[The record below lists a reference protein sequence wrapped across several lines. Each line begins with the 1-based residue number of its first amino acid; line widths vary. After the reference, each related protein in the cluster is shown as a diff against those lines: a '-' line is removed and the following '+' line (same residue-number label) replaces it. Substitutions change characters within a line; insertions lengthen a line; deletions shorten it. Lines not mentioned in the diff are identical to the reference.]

1 MSYKKVNNIEAI
13 EAINRVASTEDGQI
27 FLAVLQKECGF
38 FANSM
43 SMDDPNKT
51 QVLAAMRGVYGAIRK
66 YIRPEYLL
74 KAEYKTEIVIDKE
87 AYKKKDDSND

>member
-1 MSYKKVNNIEAI
+1 M

-38 FANSM
+38 HSNFM

-51 QVLAAMRGVYGAIRK
+51 QVFAAMRGVYAKIRK
-66 YIRPEYLL
+66 YIRPEHLL
-74 KAEYKTEIVIDKE
+74 KAEYKLEIVEDE
-87 AYKKKDDSND
+87 VSVKKRAFVKKPSDRNSTL